1 MVRMPSNQIP
11 KEYLKALVQNH
22 HDKVLKDSTPE
33 DRLLMYSGARLN
45 WVGEYINDK
54 SINWE
59 LRHLKID
66 DITLTG
72 TNPTW
77 NKITLEQA
85 ERKPAKLRE
94 LMKDPKIRK
103 VFAQSKFD
111 KVPVLVRTREK
122 DGETQLLVLDGMNR
136 VIAAIRDGITEID
149 AYVGT
154 RKGEPKPEIE
164 PHVLYDLIRAYQ
176 QRGGNADDLMA
187 ALRFL
192 VNAYDNSRD
201 LLLTR
206 FSGDWIR
213 DEELS
218 KKIREQVLDESTEKE
233 I

>member
-1 MVRMPSNQIP
+1 MPSSQIP
-11 KEYLKALVQNH
+11 RKYLEDLVQNH
-22 HDKVLKDSTPE
+22 HDKVWKNLTPE

-45 WVGEYINDK
+45 WVGEYINDEN
-54 SINWE
+54 INWE
-59 LRHLKID
+59 RRRLKID
-66 DITLTG
+66 DLTLTG

-77 NKITLEQA
+77 NKITIEQA

-94 LMKDPKIRK
+94 LMKNPKIRK
-103 VFAQSKFD
+103 VFAQSKFA
-111 KVPVLVRTREK
+111 KVPILVRTKEK

-136 VIAAIRDGITEID
+136 VIAAIRDGINEID

-154 RKGEPKPEIE
+154 RNGKPKAKIE

-176 QRGGNADDLMA
+176 QRGGNIDDLMA

-192 VNAYDNSRD
+192 VNAYDNARG
-201 LLLTR
+201 LLLER

-218 KKIREQVLDESTEKE
+218 KKIKEQVLNEPSEKE
-233 I
+233 S